1 MKKYKRRFILDDE
14 MTYTLLFSSTDD
26 TDGDGL
32 QKYWGPLISQGGNGP
47 SAKPLFTSFKT
58 EGHVSTACLWHA
70 CRAVTVGSLL
80 IILGITM
87 AVLGKMRMKLRL

>member
-1 MKKYKRRFILDDE
+1 MTSGTKRGASIDDA
-14 MTYTLLFSSTDD
+14 DG
-26 TDGDGL
+26 GDGL

-80 IILGITM
+80 IIMGITM
-87 AVLGKMRMKLRL
+87 AVLGKTRLLYRKF

>member
-1 MKKYKRRFILDDE
+1 M
-14 MTYTLLFSSTDD
+14 LFPLTDD
-26 TDGDGL
+26 THTDGGDGL
-32 QKYWGPLISQGGNGP
+32 TKYWGPLISQGGNGP

-70 CRAVTVGSLL
+70 CRAVTIGSLL

-87 AVLGKMRMKLRL
+87 AVLGKTSTRGNVSYEFFFQVVICLN